1 MMKSSH
7 ARYLCK
13 AGVDLATAEKV
24 LAALKSAEVVDAND
38 IVDLEVGTETPKR
51 SKDGNWCELMGT
63 VESSILCTFCLSVCP
78 SQSSLFLVASH
89 SYPKLDSVCPK
100 VWRPFLASKRFS
112 GTAVTVTIIGT
123 WSNCHNRINRGIFL
137 DKQRGQRFQCH
148 CSIGLDSGTLCGN
161 IWFNIRFANLQTKWF
176 EPVFSCFFS
185 NSAIWMHLIV
195 FIIVLLFV
203 FMHTHTTHTHI
214 YIYVCVFVNV
224 LKRPRFYAC
233 TYLYQHL
240 FLKFTSSHT
249 WWNPSSEPLVW
260 FRVRNKFRL
269 QPSNFYWAFQE
280 LSLFDS
286 KSRGIRTSSCRRNI
300 LNPIINQVV

>member
-1 MMKSSH
+1 MIPLISSEAPAIFH
-7 ARYLCK
+7 DEIQPCQVSLQGRRGLGHGREG
-13 AGVDLATAEKV
+13 AGR
-24 LAALKSAEVVDAND
+24 AEVGRGGGCQWHRGPRGGNWD
-38 IVDLEVGTETPKR
+38 PKTFQGWELMR
-51 SKDGNWCELMGT
+51 TDGNWLS
-63 VESSILCTFCLSVCP
+63 VESSILCTFCLSVYP

-137 DKQRGQRFQCH
+137 DKQWGQRFQCH

-203 FMHTHTTHTHI
+203 FMHTHTTHTHTHI
-214 YIYVCVFVNV
+214 YIYTYVCLLMFWKGRDLCMHISISAFVSQIYF
-224 LKRPRFYAC
+224 KS
-233 TYLYQHL
+233 YLVKSIL
-240 FLKFTSSHT
+240 
-249 WWNPSSEPLVW
+249 WAAGLVQGQ
-260 FRVRNKFRL
+260 KQIPASAIKL
-269 QPSNFYWAFQE
+269 L
-280 LSLFDS
+280 LSL
-286 KSRGIRTSSCRRNI
+286 SRTIAFW
-300 LNPIINQVV
+300 Q